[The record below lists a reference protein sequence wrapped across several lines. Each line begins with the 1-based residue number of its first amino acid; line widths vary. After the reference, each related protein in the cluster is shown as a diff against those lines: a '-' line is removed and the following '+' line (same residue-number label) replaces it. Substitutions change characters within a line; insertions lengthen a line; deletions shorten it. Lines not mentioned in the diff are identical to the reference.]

1 MSEAAQL
8 VHRRLVQSLYKRSL
22 KTAQDWYIDT
32 NLFRRK
38 AVELRMQ
45 FDANRNV
52 RHPRQLAS
60 IVQEAERQL
69 KELRHPDPYIGML
82 QVAGFMSMAET
93 PTAVGGTKFERNIH
107 PDTAEPHAAH

>member
-1 MSEAAQL
+1 MSEAQL
-8 VHRRLVQSLYKRSL
+8 VHRRLIQSLYKRSL

-45 FDANRNV
+45 FDANKNV

-69 KELRHPDPYIGML
+69 KELRHPDPYIY
-82 QVAGFMSMAET
+82 
-93 PTAVGGTKFERNIH
+93 PTAPGGTKFERNIH